1 MACTGTGQGK
11 PGHWLFWIFRS
22 SLQSRGRAVLIQAGP
37 GFPTHVASTA
47 HRRPWI
53 FCIFIFSEI
62 HNNSFIM
69 LFFKF
74 ENDSYYLWRNPTTT
88 EGVDI
93 TPSTWHIDSG
103 RSRPSPPP
111 RVFLCLPLTL
121 PLSFLLR
128 CKNTKVSFH
137 QKGFSAWPGLFNID
151 CQPSWMLPA

>member
-11 PGHWLFWIFRS
+11 PGHRMFWIFRS

-37 GFPTHVASTA
+37 GFPTHMASTA

-74 ENDSYYLWRNPTTT
+74 ENDSYYLWRNHTTT

-93 TPSTWHIDSG
+93 TLSTWHIDSG

-111 RVFLCLPLTL
+111 CVSLCLALTL
-121 PLSFLLR
+121 SLSFLLR
-128 CKNTKVSFH
+128 FKH
-137 QKGFSAWPGLFNID
+137 KGIVLSKRIFCLAWAL
-151 CQPSWMLPA
+151 